1 MNNNHYRKLGAT
13 DIVPP
18 LVAIAGTIIWIS
30 IDGFTGESIAE
41 SLTALCTMFV
51 ILIPLYKHILEKPKD
66 THLEAGTKACQ
77 AVQKMHPEILS
88 GPKYGK
94 TDYTPG
100 EPHPDYKYLFIQKP
114 ESRRKAIFVPISP
127 LKKAILEF
135 SISQDL
141 LDLLNVNCTFTE
153 ASKKLHDLI
162 LGFAT
167 QRHPGLFIETDTKD
181 IEDVCIVL
189 DYDIE
194 KVSVTEFRKIVQDVV
209 AIAVKELEKMRC

>member
-1 MNNNHYRKLGAT
+1 MNNNHYRKLSAT

-18 LVAIAGTIIWIS
+18 LVAVAGTIIWIS
-30 IDGFTGESIAE
+30 LDGFTGESIAE

-77 AVQKMHPEILS
+77 VVQKKYPDMLA

-94 TDYTPG
+94 ADYTPG

-114 ESRRKAIFVPISP
+114 GSRRKAIFVPISP

-135 SISQDL
+135 SISQNS
-141 LDLLNVNCTFTE
+141 LDLLNVNCTLTE
-153 ASKKLHDLI
+153 ASIKLHDLI
-162 LGFAT
+162 LDFAS
-167 QRHPGLFIETDTKD
+167 QKHPGLFIETDTSD
-181 IEDVCIVL
+181 IDDVCIVL
-189 DYDIE
+189 DYDME
-194 KVSVTEFRKIVQDVV
+194 KVSVAEFRNIVQNVV
-209 AIAVKELEKMRC
+209 AFAVSELEKMRC